1 MIDLT
6 YTNIVLK
13 IGGQLLLVFIGILA
27 VTFGID
33 TPWPK
38 SNINRMINQMK
49 PAPEAPEALKAPEG
63 VSKGRR
69 RYPIV
74 PEQ

>member
-38 SNINRMINQMK
+38 NNINRMINQMK
-49 PAPEAPEALKAPEG
+49 PAPEAPEVPSGVPKAKKR
-63 VSKGRR
+63 SL
-69 RYPIV
+69 IV
-74 PEQ
+74 QG